1 MGGPCRHADSLT
13 RSDCPEEGAVEEG
26 VLYAMPFAP
35 FDVTVRHDVHRSCWL
50 ATDNGLA
57 AAAWL
62 GTYGQWPK
70 NHQATLGAIGVIS
83 GIDDDF
89 LTRGFTA
96 DDAASRLVA
105 GLLYLR
111 AQISS
116 TQPRPFHDISPLH
129 L

>member
-1 MGGPCRHADSLT
+1 MED
-13 RSDCPEEGAVEEG
+13 G
-26 VLYAMPFAP
+26 VRYAMPFAP
-35 FDVTVRHDVHRSCWL
+35 FDITARHDVRRSCWL

-57 AAAWL
+57 ATAWL

-116 TQPRPFHDISPLH
+116 IQPSPFHDISPLH

>member
-1 MGGPCRHADSLT
+1 M
-13 RSDCPEEGAVEEG
+13 EEG

-35 FDVTVRHDVHRSCWL
+35 FDITIRHDVHRSCWL

-116 TQPRPFHDISPLH
+116 TQPSPFHDISPLH